1 MSSYDKNKTKNFGYK
16 EGNNPLFPI
25 SNKKINLI
33 NYYSALKLD
42 NKIDFKRQKKN
53 INANTYGNLE
63 HKKMIENSPR
73 TNNSKIII
81 KPLDFS
87 SNTNN
92 SRILENIIK
101 ENMKKQKPRLISN
114 KTNINF
120 EINTT
125 RDNKNNINIISP
137 KNIFDKSQ
145 IISINNVNKKNIL
158 NQMSP
163 NISKNLVEITES
175 SNNKSYINNI
185 IINNTST
192 NINSDHINNNS
203 KININNIEINSPK
216 ESNVKLIFKNNNT
229 QKNLKIQRPDTPIS
243 LKRNES
249 PLPFTTTNQ
258 NNIKNKNIFNG
269 HYKLSFKKHRNI
281 SDLNDILN
289 IDNIKNFIKQELKYK
304 NEQKKKKK
312 IQGPEDLHFYYILM
326 IQDGKKN
333 ELEFEKDEN

>member
-1 MSSYDKNKTKNFGYK
+1 MSSYDKNKTKNFSYK

-53 INANTYGNLE
+53 INANTHGNLE

-120 EINTT
+120 EINTN

-145 IISINNVNKKNIL
+145 IISINNVNYFIF
-158 NQMSP
+158 
-163 NISKNLVEITES
+163 IS
-175 SNNKSYINNI
+175 I
-185 IINNTST
+185 IQFF
-192 NINSDHINNNS
+192 
-203 KININNIEINSPK
+203 
-216 ESNVKLIFKNNNT
+216 IF
-229 QKNLKIQRPDTPIS
+229 L
-243 LKRNES
+243 L
-249 PLPFTTTNQ
+249 LF
-258 NNIKNKNIFNG
+258 
-269 HYKLSFKKHRNI
+269 
-281 SDLNDILN
+281 
-289 IDNIKNFIKQELKYK
+289 
-304 NEQKKKKK
+304 
-312 IQGPEDLHFYYILM
+312 
-326 IQDGKKN
+326 
-333 ELEFEKDEN
+333 